1 MSKFTRT
8 LIFMVP
14 FLTACSQNV
23 GYGIG
28 VAGVSTSG
36 NSMAATEIVSDSE
49 TNFYGSVTVGADMRL

>member
-1 MSKFTRT
+1 
-8 LIFMVP
+8 MVP